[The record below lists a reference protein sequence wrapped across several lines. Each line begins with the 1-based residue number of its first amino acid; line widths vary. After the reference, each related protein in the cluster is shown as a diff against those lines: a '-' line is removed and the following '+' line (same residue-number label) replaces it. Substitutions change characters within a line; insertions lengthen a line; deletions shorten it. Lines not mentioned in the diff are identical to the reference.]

1 MGAAFSLFTPDPDG
15 SLPPPSKPG
24 LGDLP
29 ESCVA
34 SILGYLEPVEICKL
48 ARLNRAFRGA
58 SSADFIWESKLPCN
72 YENLFRRVLG
82 DSLGNLGK
90 REVYARLCRPN
101 TSDNGTKVC
110 VTLMFMFFLFGRRKS
125 PENERNV

>member
-1 MGAAFSLFTPDPDG
+1 MGASFSLLTSDPDG
-15 SLPPPSKPG
+15 SLSSQSKPG

-34 SILGYLEPVEICKL
+34 SILGYLEPVEICKF

-58 SSADFIWESKLPCN
+58 SWADFIWESKLPSN
-72 YENLFRRVLG
+72 YEILVRKLFG

-90 REVYARLCRPN
+90 REIYSRLCRPH
-101 TSDNGTKVC
+101 TFDKGTKVR
-110 VTLMFMFFLFGRRKS
+110 VTLMFYDSLVWSPRK
-125 PENERNV
+125 RGK

>member
-1 MGAAFSLFTPDPDG
+1 MGASFSFFTSYPDG
-15 SLPPPSKPG
+15 SLPSQSKPG

-58 SSADFIWESKLPCN
+58 SWADFIWESKLPSN
-72 YENLFRRVLG
+72 YEILVRKVFG

-90 REVYARLCRPN
+90 REIYARLCRPN
-101 TSDNGTKVC
+101 TFDKGTKVC
-110 VTLMFMFFLFGRRKS
+110 VTLMFYVSLFGRRES
-125 PENERNV
+125 VENERNL